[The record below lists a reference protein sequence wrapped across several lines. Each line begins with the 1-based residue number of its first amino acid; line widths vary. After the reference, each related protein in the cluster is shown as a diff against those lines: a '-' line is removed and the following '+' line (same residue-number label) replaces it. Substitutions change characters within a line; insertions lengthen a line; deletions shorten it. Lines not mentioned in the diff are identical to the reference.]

1 MNLREVISKLK
12 GERVKRVLIQIPDGL
27 RVKSVEILK
36 EIESNGI
43 EAVLWAEHTY
53 GACDIP
59 ENEAKKLGCDAIL
72 HFGHEDFGVKTS
84 LKVFY
89 FPIFYPLELK
99 ELKKEVRKISNYK
112 RLCLLSSVQFTKNL
126 KKVKEILEEEGFS
139 VIVPKV
145 LKIRG
150 MILGCT
156 YNFVKNMDKKID
168 AYLIITSGKFHGL
181 AIALKSSKKV
191 FVYDVEKKKIINLE
205 EEKKRLKKIIEWNK
219 SKFKE
224 AKKIGLL
231 ISVKAGQFQSPHSL
245 KKKIE
250 SLGKEVYVFVMNEIT
265 PEKLEGLDVDLFIN
279 TACPRIG
286 MEDLPNYKKP
296 ILNAEEILDFL

>member
-1 MNLREVISKLK
+1 M
-12 GERVKRVLIQIPDGL
+12 
-27 RVKSVEILK
+27 KSVEILE
-36 EIESNGI
+36 EIEKSGI
-43 EAVLWAEHTY
+43 EAFLWAEHTY

-59 ENEAKKLGCDAIL
+59 EKEAKKLGCDAIL

-89 FPIFYPLELK
+89 IPIFYSLNLEGIKK
-99 ELKKEVRKISNYK
+99 ELRKIVGYK
-112 RLCLLSSVQFTKNL
+112 RICLLSSVQFTKNL

-139 VIVPKV
+139 VIIPKI
-145 LKIRG
+145 LRIRG

-156 YNFVKNMDKKID
+156 YNFVKDMDKKVD

-191 FVYDVEKKKIINLE
+191 FVYDAEKKKIIDLE
-205 EEKKRLKKIIEWNK
+205 GERKRLKKIIEWNK

-231 ISVKAGQFQSPHSL
+231 ISVKAGQFQPPYKL
-245 KKKIE
+245 KKRIE
-250 SLGKEVYVFVMNEIT
+250 NLGKEVYVFVMNEIT
-265 PEKLEGLDVDLFIN
+265 PEKLEGLDVDVLIN
-279 TACPRIG
+279 LACPRIG
-286 MEDLPNYKKP
+286 MEDSPNYKKP
-296 ILNAEEILDFL
+296 ILNADEILDFL